1 MQGHHQ
7 HQRASA
13 GNKKPSGGGGALFK
27 TATWILIVLC
37 ASCSSFYVGVALAGI
52 AISGG
57 QNNTAKN
64 YGADHTSSNANNN
77 NNNNNNDPKIIDD
90 EEIQRRAEELAEQ
103 KLKLLT
109 SPHKLQELC
118 NKHLCN
124 INEAAH
130 NSQQRNHGSR
140 ENKLFPSALNHFAN
154 GLVRVSK
161 DDIMDAASKMITHH
175 DEERPYPRYLMI
187 IKSSRVGSTFVYQTF
202 KKHYNSSIFSQW
214 EGNGKDARDHFEK
227 CGRLP
232 ANQTGIDGKWVCAA
246 HLNDRFRTE
255 ETFQELVD
263 LIRDYN
269 ASVVI
274 QMRVNAIEKGISE
287 SKIWGKMK
295 KFERVAGSE
304 ATEIAIA
311 NEVFQRAKGTVA
323 FARSIV
329 HAAYHNFIPLPSP
342 TQERP
347 LWIWFED
354 LVRSCEDKFAEL
366 FEEIGMG
373 HLPLPPSCK
382 EIKFPEDKGPYNPI
396 WVETFSKE
404 PIFRPMIN
412 YTKFNRELDTDTYR
426 KQLEQETEMT
436 GVIYGTSRCI

>member
-1 MQGHHQ
+1 MVVERGG
-7 HQRASA
+7 SL
-13 GNKKPSGGGGALFK
+13 NNFFKKHPLRSIFL
-27 TATWILIVLC
+27 
-37 ASCSSFYVGVALAGI
+37 
-52 AISGG
+52 ISGILSFSFIVSYARSAQSACG
-57 QNNTAKN
+57 EITTSQIIAKP
-64 YGADHTSSNANNN
+64 AILSDTLSDRDDRIINATGFS
-77 NNNNNNDPKIIDD
+77 D
-90 EEIQRRAEELAEQ
+90 
-103 KLKLLT
+103 
-109 SPHKLQELC
+109 
-118 NKHLCN
+118 
-124 INEAAH
+124 
-130 NSQQRNHGSR
+130 GY
-140 ENKLFPSALNHFAN
+140 
-154 GLVRVSK
+154 
-161 DDIMDAASKMITHH
+161 AASIMITHH

-214 EGNGKDARDHFEK
+214 EGDAQHARDHFEK

-232 ANQTGIDGKWVCAA
+232 ANQTGKWVCAA

-274 QMRVNAIEKGISE
+274 QMRANAIEKGISM
-287 SKIWGKMK
+287 SKRWGKMK
-295 KFERVAGSE
+295 KFERVTGSE

-311 NEVFQRAKGTVA
+311 NDVFEYAKGTVA

-373 HLPLPPSCK
+373 HLHLPPSCK
-382 EIKFPEDKGPYNPI
+382 EIKFSEDKGPYNPI

-412 YTKFNRELDTDTYR
+412 YTKFNRELDTVTYR
-426 KQLEQETEMT
+426 KQFERETEMT
-436 GVIYGTSRCI
+436 GVIYGTFR

>member
-1 MQGHHQ
+1 MVVERSG
-7 HQRASA
+7 SL
-13 GNKKPSGGGGALFK
+13 NNFFKKHLLYIF
-27 TATWILIVLC
+27 L
-37 ASCSSFYVGVALAGI
+37 
-52 AISGG
+52 ISGVVSFSFIVPYARSACG
-57 QNNTAKN
+57 EITTSQIIAKQAILSDTLSDRDDRIINTT
-64 YGADHTSSNANNN
+64 G
-77 NNNNNNDPKIIDD
+77 
-90 EEIQRRAEELAEQ
+90 
-103 KLKLLT
+103 
-109 SPHKLQELC
+109 
-118 NKHLCN
+118 
-124 INEAAH
+124 
-130 NSQQRNHGSR
+130 
-140 ENKLFPSALNHFAN
+140 
-154 GLVRVSK
+154 VS
-161 DDIMDAASKMITHH
+161 DGDAASKMITHH

-311 NEVFQRAKGTVA
+311 NEVFHRAKVTVA

-436 GVIYGTSRCI
+436 GVIYGTSR